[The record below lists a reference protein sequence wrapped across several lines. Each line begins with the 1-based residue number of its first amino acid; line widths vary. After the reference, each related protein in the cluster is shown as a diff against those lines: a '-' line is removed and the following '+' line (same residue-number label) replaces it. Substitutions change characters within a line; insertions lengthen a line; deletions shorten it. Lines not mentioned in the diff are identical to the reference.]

1 MNGKPQA
8 VGPSLGRFFTNPPAR
23 VVHHDV
29 HVINWGD
36 RLFYLATRALAICVI
51 VLVVLLAL
59 DLFRGAWE
67 AIGQFGLKFLVGTT
81 WDPVARQFGTLPT
94 IIDTLVKWSCCL
106 FLAVPFS
113 IVSSL
118 VL

>member
-8 VGPSLGRFFTNPPAR
+8 VGPSVGRFFTNPPAR

-36 RLFYLATRALAICVI
+36 RLFYLSTRALAICVI

-67 AIGQFGLKFLVGTT
+67 VRGQLGRKFLVGIT
-81 WDPVARQFGTLPT
+81 WYPVCRQFGILHR
-94 IIDTLVKWSCCL
+94 
-106 FLAVPFS
+106 F
-113 IVSSL
+113 IVT
-118 VL
+118 